1 MSKIMKDKCNR
12 TIKHIRF
19 SVTSDCTY
27 NCIYCD
33 KEGFIPQTS
42 LLSVEEITQLC
53 DLLATILD
61 VTKIKFTGGEPL
73 CRREM
78 VEIIKNIYELHL
90 YKDIS
95 MTTNG
100 ILLDS
105 MAQQL
110 HDAGLNRVNV
120 SLCSLK
126 PRVYEKIT
134 GSNSLDKV
142 LKGLKTAQE
151 VGLDPIK
158 LNFVVLKGINDNEI
172 EDMIEFC
179 SKTGYILQLIELH
192 KRAEAIGSELEIY
205 EKYHVDVNPIIKN
218 LGSRA
223 VKTIIRGEMQN
234 RKVFTLPNNAIIETI
249 NNDHDSC
256 KGCTKLRVGCDG
268 NLFGCLFR
276 SDLGKNVKAA
286 LNNHH
291 SLSQYEEIIKEVV
304 YSRKPYYN

>member
-1 MSKIMKDKCNR
+1 MKDHCNR

-19 SVTSDCTY
+19 SVTADCNY
-27 NCIYCD
+27 NCMYCD

-42 LLSVEEITQLC
+42 LLSVQEITKLC
-53 DLLATILD
+53 DLLATILN
-61 VTKIKFTGGEPL
+61 VTKIKLTGGEPL
-73 CRREM
+73 CRKEIFQ
-78 VEIIKNIYELHL
+78 IIKNINDLHL

-100 ILLDS
+100 YLLDS
-105 MAQQL
+105 KAKQL
-110 HDAGLNRVNV
+110 HEAGLNRINV

-126 PRVYEKIT
+126 PSVYEKIT
-134 GSNSLDKV
+134 GSNSLDRV
-142 LKGLKTAQE
+142 LKGLKTAQD
-151 VGLDPIK
+151 VGLEPIK
-158 LNFVVLKGINDNEI
+158 LNFVVLKGLNENEI
-172 EDMIEFC
+172 EDMIDFC

-205 EKYHVDVNPIIKN
+205 EKNHVDVRPIIEDLESK
-218 LGSRA
+218 A
-223 VKTIIRGEMQN
+223 VKTLIRGEMQN

-276 SDLGKNVKAA
+276 SDLGRNVKEA

-291 SLSQYEEIIKEVV
+291 TLSHYEELIKEVV
-304 YSRKPYYN
+304 YSRKPYYS